1 MAHVAKWKY
10 KEVEEVAEI
19 LKKYPVV
26 GVASIFKIPAPQLQ
40 SIRSELKEHLL
51 IRVVKNNLIRLA
63 LEKVAGDK
71 KGIEKLE
78 DLIDGPT
85 AIVASDLNPFQL
97 YRIVMQKKSP
107 MPAKAGDIAP
117 HDIVVKEGPTS
128 FKPGPIVG
136 DFQRAGIPAAIDK
149 GKIVIRKTKTVAKK
163 GDVISAELALAL
175 SKLEIFP
182 FEVGL
187 DIKGLWE
194 DGILFTPEELAVDI
208 DKLRAEV
215 VQAAS
220 SAMNLAI
227 NIGYTTPETVPI
239 LLSKAHTE
247 ALAVAL
253 YAALPE
259 KEVIPILLSRAYG
272 QMLSLASMAPDAI
285 DEELKSIMGEVSRST
300 SQPEAPVE
308 TEEKREEEKKEE
320 EEAPSE
326 EEALSGL
333 GALFG

>member
-19 LKKYPVV
+19 LRKYPVV

-63 LEKVAGDK
+63 LEKVAADK

-107 MPAKAGDIAP
+107 APAKAGDIAP

-149 GKIVIRKTKTVAKK
+149 GKIVIRKTTTVAKK
-163 GDVISAELALAL
+163 GDKISHELALAL
-175 SKLEIFP
+175 SKLEIYP

-194 DGILFTPEELAVDI
+194 DGILFTPDALSVDI
-208 DKLRAEV
+208 DKLRADV
-215 VQAAS
+215 ATAAS

-227 NIGYTTPETVPI
+227 NIGYLTPETVPI
-239 LLSKAHTE
+239 LLSKAHME

-253 YAALPE
+253 YAAVPE
-259 KEVIPILLSRAYG
+259 KEVIAVLLSRAHG
-272 QMLSLASMAPDAI
+272 QMLALASLAKDAL
-285 DEELKSIMGEVSRST
+285 DEELKSLMGEVSMSA
-300 SQPEAPVE
+300 SEAEAP
-308 TEEKREEEKKEE
+308 EEVEEKKEE